1 MNRAIVVLF
10 NFISFISALDD
21 PLFLTTLWKDQ
32 ERIVGENVQGK
43 NLRVMHKLRGQFFEY
58 LVVSFN

>member
-1 MNRAIVVLF
+1 MNRATFVLF

-43 NLRVMHKLRGQFFEY
+43 QLGVIRKPRGQTFGYF
-58 LVVSFN
+58 

>member
-43 NLRVMHKLRGQFFEY
+43 SYMVMHKPRGHFFGY
-58 LVVSFN
+58 L

>member
-43 NLRVMHKLRGQFFEY
+43 HYGVMHEPRGQFFGY
-58 LVVSFN
+58 L